1 MENKT
6 SLEKSHSKWSNFKLT
21 FLCVCICISV
31 STIWVVVCFKDYFR
45 VTLSVLLGCF
55 SIIILLLSV
64 VLLCKFK
71 R

>member
-45 VTLSVLLGCF
+45 FTLSVLLGCF